1 MLKLM
6 YITDNPDIAVI
17 AQNAGVDRIFVD
29 MEYIGKS
36 ERQRMMDTVQN
47 HHTVEDIINIRKV
60 IDKSELIVRVNPI
73 HDGSKEEIDA
83 VVDAG
88 ADIIMLPMWHNAEQA
103 QEFIKLVGGRAK
115 TMLLLENLDAVNDL
129 DRVLR
134 LDGIDEIHIGL
145 NDLHISVGC
154 TFLFQ
159 LLADSIVKNITE
171 KIKKSG
177 ITYGFGGFGRIGE
190 GILPADYIVS
200 EHYRLGSS
208 IAILSRSFC
217 DLRKYSDLDEIK
229 ELFDSGL
236 ARLREYE
243 HFLENCDSDYFEQ
256 VHLKLCDCVDK
267 IVEEM
272 KNV

>member
-6 YITDNPDIAVI
+6 YITNNPDVALI

-29 MEYIGKS
+29 MEYIGKA
-36 ERQRMMDTVQN
+36 ERQRRMDTVQN
-47 HHTVEDIINIRKV
+47 HHTIEDIKNVRKV
-60 IDKSELIVRVNPI
+60 IDKSDLIVRVNPI
-73 HDGSKEEIDA
+73 HDGSEEEINA

-88 ADIIMLPMWHNAEQA
+88 ADIIMLPMWLNAEQA

-115 TMLLLENLDAVNDL
+115 TMLLLENIDAVNDL
-129 DRVLR
+129 DRVLQ

-145 NDLHISVGC
+145 NDLHISKGY

-159 LLADSIVKNITE
+159 LLADSTVKDIIE
-171 KIKKSG
+171 KIKPTNIPYG
-177 ITYGFGGFGRIGE
+177 IGGFGRLGA
-190 GILPADYIVS
+190 GTLPADYIVA

-208 IAILSRSFC
+208 ISILSRSFC

-229 ELFDSGL
+229 EIFDSGL
-236 ARLREYE
+236 VRLREYE
-243 HFLENCDSDYFEQ
+243 HFLETCDSDYFEQ
-256 VHLKLCDCVDK
+256 VHIKLCDCVNK
-267 IVEEM
+267 IVEDM

>member
-6 YITDNPDIAVI
+6 YITNNPDIAVI

-36 ERQRMMDTVQN
+36 ERQQSMDTVKN
-47 HHTVEDIINIRKV
+47 HHTVEDIRNVRKV

-73 HDGSKEEIDA
+73 HDGSEEEINA
-83 VVDAG
+83 VVEAG

-129 DRVLR
+129 DRVLQ

-177 ITYGFGGFGRIGE
+177 ITYGFGGFGRKGE
-190 GILPADYIVS
+190 GKLPADYIVA

-229 ELFDSGL
+229 EIFDSGL
-236 ARLREYE
+236 AHLREYE
-243 HFLENCDSDYFEQ
+243 RFLETCDSDYFEQ
-256 VHLKLCDCVDK
+256 VHLKLCDCVEK
-267 IVEEM
+267 IVEDM